1 MHDFLIIVPDGGM
14 LFEAAGV
21 ADILTQANRL
31 LPPDAPGASYRV
43 TVATTQ
49 THRVVHGVSGLN
61 LLADQ
66 RLCDLDPARPYDTVM
81 VANKGQ
87 SDAENLSVVHWLQQ
101 AAPHARRIASICGG
115 ALLLAQ
121 AGLLDGRH
129 ATTHWRLLDRLQAEF
144 PQVTVDRGPIYVQ
157 DGAVWTSA
165 GVSSGFD
172 LTLALIEEDHGF
184 SLARDV
190 AQDLVMF
197 LRRPGGQAQFS
208 RYLLHQAGDGPICQL
223 QSWLAENLTQPLSVT
238 QLAERVAMSPRNF
251 TRVFTRATGVTPA
264 KYVEEVRLNAAR
276 QRLEQ
281 TTLGIE
287 QIAADTG
294 FGSGLNLRRV
304 FERNLHLTPT
314 EYRQRFCARHLS

>member
-101 AAPHARRIASICGG
+101 AAPTPAGSLPSAAARCC
-115 ALLLAQ
+115 
-121 AGLLDGRH
+121 
-129 ATTHWRLLDRLQAEF
+129 W
-144 PQVTVDRGPIYVQ
+144 
-157 DGAVWTSA
+157 
-165 GVSSGFD
+165 
-172 LTLALIEEDHGF
+172 
-184 SLARDV
+184 
-190 AQDLVMF
+190 
-197 LRRPGGQAQFS
+197 RRPV
-208 RYLLHQAGDGPICQL
+208 C
-223 QSWLAENLTQPLSVT
+223 W
-238 QLAERVAMSPRNF
+238 
-251 TRVFTRATGVTPA
+251 TGVMPPPT
-264 KYVEEVRLNAAR
+264 
-276 QRLEQ
+276 
-281 TTLGIE
+281 GGCW
-287 QIAADTG
+287 IAC
-294 FGSGLNLRRV
+294 RRS
-304 FERNLHLTPT
+304 FRG
-314 EYRQRFCARHLS
+314 